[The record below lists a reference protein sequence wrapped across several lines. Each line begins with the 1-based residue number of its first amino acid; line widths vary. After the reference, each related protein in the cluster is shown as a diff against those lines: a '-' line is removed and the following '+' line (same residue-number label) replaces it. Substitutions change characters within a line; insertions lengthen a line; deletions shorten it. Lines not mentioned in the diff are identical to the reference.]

1 MAINETIV
9 TGRKFRKL
17 TDEATKQWQRFSF
30 WTKASDVEF
39 DDGNTLEDKIVNI
52 NGTADLLQEQVNNL
66 NTDANGKINSLITE
80 INGLKETVEDL
91 KTNPPSPPSPPEQ
104 NLPLVLSGTAS
115 MTANKI
121 NDGDDEEDLDDLI
134 IMPWT
139 NGSAAYLSSAGTVNG
154 IIQLKYTTGNS
165 IYIKSYGDGTMNTN
179 LYLLSYPTTSFC
191 PPLNDSLDQTVDR
204 APYNPPNFWA
214 TKLGRFKIDGTLEF
228 YTHDFPAGYLW
239 IGGFNAPIAGT
250 NWRNAHPDITFEHIS
265 VPWPIEKIISPSV
278 GFVVDFSQA
287 TFTQT

>member
-17 TDEATKQWQRFSF
+17 TEEATKQWQRFSF

-66 NTDANGKINSLITE
+66 DTDANGKINSLMTE

-91 KTNPPSPPSPPEQ
+91 KTNPPSPPEQ
-104 NLPLVLSGTAS
+104 NFPLVLTGTATMS
-115 MTANKI
+115 ANKI
-121 NDGDDEEDLDDLI
+121 LDTDNIEELRLLPWVNGD
-134 IMPWT
+134 P
-139 NGSAAYLSSAGTVNG
+139 AYLSSAGTVNG
-154 IIQLKYTTGNS
+154 NIQLKYANGNDILMISNIGSDGMPTG
-165 IYIKSYGDGTMNTN
+165 YTN

-191 PPLNDSLDQTVDR
+191 PPLEENSQYKDGS
-204 APYNPPNFWA
+204 NFWA

-228 YTHDFPAGYLW
+228 ITHDFPSGYLW
-239 IGGFNAPIAGT
+239 IGGGGSNIPKS
-250 NWRNAHPDITFEHIS
+250 NWENAHPGIS
-265 VPWPIEKIISPSV
+265 FGYNGDTLSPPISIV
-278 GFVVDFSQA
+278 ADFSQA